1 MNPEHTEA
9 HTLPLSLSCSV
20 TREAASRHSLTL
32 KGGMQ
37 RCHSRVREGLKTDS
51 ILGICIQ

>member
-1 MNPEHTEA
+1 MNPEHTET
-9 HTLPLSLSCSV
+9 HTLPLCSV
-20 TREAASRHSLTL
+20 TQEAASRHSLTL